1 MGRQEHVRGL
11 LAPRR
16 VVAQTA
22 ALMERAKAHAEI
34 LAERVRRL
42 QDDVLPNRTATVEA
56 KRAIVETAKSEFH
69 ALPRSVQG
77 YIERAAIVWMIE
89 IGVVMF
95 DAAVVHGALERAGL
109 GQATLW
115 ITTVTVPFL
124 IWAANHSFGVL
135 AGAIGLRVPRE
146 DRLRLA
152 AITFIGGAA
161 ALGIAFVTLAVF
173 RAQAADAQNAALQA
187 LARGDDSAT
196 LKFFL
201 SPLWMGPLQVAG
213 SIAAIVAVALWT
225 IAKDGR
231 AKADDIRKAEAELVE
246 ARAAQRQADA
256 DLERTISEAQAARLA
271 VFDVTAGGEAA
282 KVEIENRIELFK
294 AVEETEDALAAAVA
308 AKYAARFLYVDKVYA
323 NGGVVR
329 CALPTVP
336 RSLGRR
342 ARGPQDRMAA
352 PAAPLEP
359 TTPSTNG
366 HKPGHYIDPSTL
378 TPRT

>member
-1 MGRQEHVRGL
+1 M
-11 LAPRR
+11 
-16 VVAQTA
+16 
-22 ALMERAKAHAEI
+22 
-34 LAERVRRL
+34 
-42 QDDVLPNRTATVEA
+42 
-56 KRAIVETAKSEFH
+56 ETAKGEFY

-89 IGVVMF
+89 IGVVTF

-115 ITTVTVPFL
+115 ITAVTVPFL
-124 IWAANHSFGVL
+124 VWAANRAFGVL
-135 AGAIGLRVPRE
+135 AGAVGLRVPRE

-152 AITFIGGAA
+152 AITFVGGATT
-161 ALGIAFVTLAVF
+161 LGIAFITLAVF

-196 LKFFL
+196 LEFFL

-225 IAKDGR
+225 IGREGR
-231 AKADDIRKAEAELVE
+231 AKADDIRKAEAEAVE

-256 DLERTISEAQAARLA
+256 DLKRTISEAEAARLA
-271 VFDVTAGGEAA
+271 IFQVAADGEAA
-282 KVEIENRIELFK
+282 KVEIENRTELFE
-294 AVEETEDALAAAVA
+294 AVQESEKALAAAVA

-342 ARGPQDRMAA
+342 ARGPQDRTAA
-352 PAAPLEP
+352 PAARPSGQRRPSRQRPRP
-359 TTPSTNG
+359 TATSRATTSTPA
-366 HKPGHYIDPSTL
+366 P
-378 TPRT
+378 TPRPPRRWRQ